1 MDQKFRYTTANRRQR
16 NDHGEITLSAVN
28 ALALATGKP
37 WDEVFHQLED
47 QAVFYGQMLHENI
60 CAVGLLAA
68 MGYARV
74 KKPRGCQTLQD
85 ISQYLAGT
93 WPHVTSAILV
103 THIQGAPVS
112 SRRFQLLLPEKNP
125 DGGKRFVL
133 HDTMDRGRFSCVSTL
148 YLPAAEAGLQVS
160 PPKCPSSIDVPR
172 SLPQNHF
179 GYRFFQ
185 PNPRN
190 NFIGDCV
197 IRAYAAVLDVDWG
210 TALRRLAQSCDL
222 NLTWL
227 NLVDVDQY
235 LLSELKCTHHEAL
248 RTDGHLL
255 KGVDFC
261 AYMNAHCHHGERIFV
276 HAGPHHVAA
285 VIPDPDETRH
295 PRYVIADC
303 WDSSCEFFRDYWVY
317 TPPEPAKPAPYP
329 GQPLTEVQ
337 EGSCIL
343 HPTYGKG
350 EIVALNKASGS
361 CRIRFLDGSERS
373 LSAAWVLEKCT
384 AA

>member
-1 MDQKFRYTTANRRQR
+1 
-16 NDHGEITLSAVN
+16 
-28 ALALATGKP
+28 
-37 WDEVFHQLED
+37 
-47 QAVFYGQMLHENI
+47 
-60 CAVGLLAA
+60 

-261 AYMNAHCHHGERIFV
+261 AYSHQGDRKRGRYLEPSSAFIRHTIAVSECYVQIMEICRMSPSLRIGKLHVEPECWRSYQKDGKTVSLRAH
-276 HAGPHHVAA
+276 A
-285 VIPDPDETRH
+285 
-295 PRYVIADC
+295 
-303 WDSSCEFFRDYWVY
+303 
-317 TPPEPAKPAPYP
+317 
-329 GQPLTEVQ
+329 
-337 EGSCIL
+337 
-343 HPTYGKG
+343 
-350 EIVALNKASGS
+350 
-361 CRIRFLDGSERS
+361 ERS
-373 LSAAWVLEKCT
+373 RAKFGKLLCLDCIKQQ
-384 AA
+384 